1 MRCESNG
8 RNPHRDCGLQ
18 KELCRFHQLP
28 TKSGKILRSW
38 DQPPTLP
45 TEKVAEETQ
54 GKGRVDH
61 SAISAVL
68 ED

>member
-1 MRCESNG
+1 
-8 RNPHRDCGLQ
+8 LQ

-54 GKGRVDH
+54 GRADH
-61 SAISAVL
+61 SAIRAVL
-68 ED
+68 EDM